1 MNSKQEDKAQE
12 GAGKLELNPWIRLIA
27 VELGLPLGS
36 IMATLKLLN
45 EGATIPFI
53 SRYRKEATGSL
64 DEVSLMAIRDRYKA
78 LEEMEARR
86 MAVKKSLEERQIL
99 TQELRDKLDA
109 AATMTQLEDIYAPF
123 RPKRR
128 TRAMIAREK
137 GLLPLAEWIRAHQS
151 CTVDELNEVAEKYVN
166 SVVETE
172 RAVADRE
179 AALSG
184 ARDIIAEEVSD
195 DIKARALVRD
205 IYERTAMITS
215 KVLTGK
221 EEDAAGIKFRDYFAW
236 SEPLSKI
243 PSHRLLALRRGES
256 EGILMMRI
264 KVDDEEVVS
273 QLRRQFVLSSG
284 AGGNQVGFACEESY
298 KRLMSSSIETEFR
311 IKSKKQADEEA
322 VRVFTDNI
330 RELLMAAPLGQKCV
344 LALDPGFRTG
354 CKLVILDAQGHLRHD
369 DVVYATTGSGPQ
381 IAEAKQKILKYISHF
396 QVEAIAIGNGTASR
410 ETENFIKS
418 CGIPSSVI
426 VVMVNESGAS
436 IYSASEIARKEFPDK
451 DVTVRGAVSIGRRLM
466 DPLAELVK
474 IDPKSIGV
482 GQYQHDV
489 DQNLLKQTLDDAV
502 MSCVN
507 RVGVEVNTASREL
520 LQYIS
525 GLNGTI
531 AENIVKYRNENG
543 PFKTRSD
550 LKKVARLGEKAFE
563 QSAGFLRIRDSS
575 NPLDASAVH
584 PERYDL
590 VKRMAE
596 DVGVTVSTLLKDRTS
611 RTSIQLEKYIGEE
624 VGLPTLKDILD
635 ELNKP
640 GRDPRNQFEV
650 FKFAEGVEKPEDL
663 RIGMKLPG
671 IITNVTKFGAFVDI
685 GVHQD
690 GLVHVSQLSDKF
702 VTDPSEVV
710 KVAQKTMVTVTEID
724 LERKRIGL
732 SMKSN
737 PEIGVVRRGG
747 EVPHLGISQ
756 SKDKKSKAEMV
767 KKTFSGATHVETR
780 KSGLNAL
787 EDALNQATRK
797 KQ

>member
-1 MNSKQEDKAQE
+1 MNSNQEDKAQ
-12 GAGKLELNPWIRLIA
+12 GSAGKLEVNQWVRLIA
-27 VELGLPLGS
+27 GELGLPSGS
-36 IMATLKLLN
+36 VMAALKLLS

-64 DEVSLMAIRDRYKA
+64 DEVSLMAIRDRFKT
-78 LEEMEARR
+78 LEELDGRR
-86 MAVKKSLEERQIL
+86 IAIKKSLEERHIL
-99 TQELRDKLDA
+99 TQELRDKLDEA
-109 AATMTQLEDIYAPF
+109 TTMTQLEDIYAPF

-137 GLLPLAEWIRAHQS
+137 GLHPLAQWIRTHQGI
-151 CTVDELNEVAEKYVN
+151 TAGELNEEAEKYVN
-166 SVVETE
+166 SAVESE
-172 RAVADRE
+172 KMVADRE
-179 AALSG
+179 SALSG

-195 DIKARALVRD
+195 DMNARAIVRD
-205 IYERTAMITS
+205 IYEKTAVITS

-221 EEDAAGIKFRDYFAW
+221 EEDASGIKFRDYYAW
-236 SEPLSKI
+236 SEPLNKI

-264 KVDDEEVVS
+264 RVDEEEVIG
-273 QLRRQFVLSSG
+273 QLKRQYVLAQG
-284 AGGNQVGFACEESY
+284 AGGVQMVLACEESF

-322 VRVFTDNI
+322 VKVFTENI

-354 CKLVILDAQGHLRHD
+354 CKLVVLDAQGHLRHD
-369 DVVYATTGSGPQ
+369 DVIYATTGSGSQ
-381 IAEAKQKILKYISHF
+381 IAEAKQKVLKYISHF

-410 ETENFIKS
+410 ETETFIKS
-418 CGIPSSVI
+418 CGIPASVL

-525 GLNGTI
+525 GLNSAI

-543 PFKTRSD
+543 PFKTRNE
-550 LKKVARLGEKAFE
+550 LKKVSRLGEKAFE
-563 QSAGFLRIRDSS
+563 QSAGFLRIRGSA

-596 DVGVTVSTLLKDRTS
+596 DAGVTVTTLLNDRS
-611 RTSIQLEKYIGEE
+611 ARASIQLEKYIGGE

-702 VTDPSEVV
+702 VTDPGEVV

-737 PEIGVVRRGG
+737 PEIGAARRGG
-747 EVPHLGISQ
+747 EANSPGSQQ
-756 SKDKKSKAEMV
+756 SKERKSKAELGR
-767 KKTFSGATHVETR
+767 KPYTGTSHADTR